1 MFKATADAVRS
12 ICATDPS
19 ITAEQVKCAVKVL
32 SGESVE
38 EITNT
43 PLDRS
48 FNRAQVAAALGVKPR
63 AVTNLAKRGM
73 LKPVRTTSRRVTRYT
88 GASVRALLGGAK

>member
-19 ITAEQVKCAVKVL
+19 ITAEQTKCAIKVL

-38 EITNT
+38 EVKGE
-43 PLDRS
+43 PLERS
-48 FNRAQVAAALGVKPR
+48 FNRSQVAAALGVQPR
-63 AVTNLAKRGM
+63 AVTKLARRG
-73 LKPVRTTSRRVTRYT
+73 LLTPIRTTSKRVTRYT
-88 GASVRALLGGAK
+88 GASVRALLNGAK

>member
-19 ITAEQVKCAVKVL
+19 ITAEQIKCAVHVL

-63 AVTNLAKRGM
+63 EVTKLYKRGM
-73 LKPVRTTSRRVTRYT
+73 LTAVRTTSKRVTRYT
-88 GASVRALLGGAK
+88 GASVRALLNGAK

>member
-48 FNRAQVAAALGVKPR
+48 FNRAQVAAALGVNPR
-63 AVTNLAKRGM
+63 EVTKLAKRGM
-73 LKPVRTTSRRVTRYT
+73 LKPIQTTAKRVTRYT
-88 GASVRALLGGAK
+88 GASVRALLNGAK